1 MIQPKTYIKSSL
13 THTFIYWSMIIKIYI
28 CKLLTLAQ
36 QEVAKGN
43 KSQIKLV
50 LSQNFKK
57 LIFNIGQRLNNDKE
71 LMMQI
76 KKKSNV

>member
-1 MIQPKTYIKSSL
+1 
-13 THTFIYWSMIIKIYI
+13 MIIKIYI